1 MGVQMKR
8 MLAGAIVAAAGLV
21 MVGPA
26 GAQEQPGDTA
36 RVHVVRRGDTLWDLA
51 RMYLESPFHW
61 RRIYEANQGVV
72 ENPHWIFPAER
83 LLIPGLPALLGQRV
97 EDPAPAD
104 PGHPGSPGLPP
115 EEFPRTVFYPTT
127 STEGRRTLL
136 GPDDIPSPAVAAGE
150 FYTAS
155 LLAPRGGVGAVGR
168 LVEVLAPTATDAP
181 EPGRALPFQQVY
193 MVLPDPAA
201 VERGQMLQIVREG
214 RSVRPFGIIH
224 EPTGVAQI
232 VDIDGSTATLEVQE
246 LYGALS
252 VGDLAVP
259 LPEFT
264 VPLGVRP
271 VAVTPTI
278 EGQLIAFVE
287 EQPVYSVQDVGFV
300 DIGSGAGLAEGDVLE
315 AVIDPERR
323 RWGMRPEIR
332 VARLQVVRVSDRTAA
347 VQVISMEHPAIEPGM
362 RVRLVAKMPAS

>member
-21 MVGPA
+21 TVGPA

-72 ENPHWIFPAER
+72 ENPHWIFPSER
-83 LLIPGLPALLGQRV
+83 LLIPGLPGLLGRRV
-97 EDPAPAD
+97 EDPAD
-104 PGHPGSPGLPP
+104 PGYPGFPGLPP
-115 EEFPRTVFYPTT
+115 EDFPRTVFYPTA

-155 LLAPRGGVGAVGR
+155 VLAPRGTLGAVGR
-168 LVEVLAPTATDAP
+168 LVEVLAPSVMEAP
-181 EPGRALPFQQVY
+181 EPDHALPFQKVY
-193 MVLPDPAA
+193 MVLPNPAA

-214 RSVRPFGIIH
+214 RRVRPFGIIH
-224 EPTGVAQI
+224 EPTGVAQ
-232 VDIDGSTATLEVQE
+232 VVEIDGATATLEVQE
-246 LYGALS
+246 LYGPLS

-259 LPEFT
+259 LPDFT
-264 VPLGVRP
+264 VPLGIRP

-278 EGQLIAFVE
+278 EGELIAFVE
-287 EQPVYSVQDVGFV
+287 QQPVYSVQDIGFV

-315 AVIDPERR
+315 AIIDPERR
-323 RWGMRPEIR
+323 RWGIRPEIR